1 MLWMSGEFPHCGRA
15 MKLTQ
20 RLQSVVAEV
29 AFAAAAA
36 GVVAVSMALFSV
48 AAPRQVQDLCV
59 SARAMAEP
67 SGFSWSCGAS
77 DHPVDVAPPGQ
88 AILGH

>member
-1 MLWMSGEFPHCGRA
+1 

-20 RLQSVVAEV
+20 RLQSVAAEV
-29 AFAAAAA
+29 AFAAAAL

-59 SARAMAEP
+59 SARAMVEP
-67 SGFSWSCGAS
+67 SGFSWSCGVS
-77 DHPVDVAPPGQ
+77 DRPVDIAPPGQ